1 MEETFQ
7 FLKINTQ
14 VNYLTT
20 INGDK
25 PSCRPFGDPVL
36 FENKIYIL
44 TNKQKKVS
52 KQIAENNHVCIVA
65 YDGEDWIRINCALID
80 DSTNVAAKQ
89 AIIDE
94 FPWAP
99 AAGYTLDNPDFQIFY
114 LANADATIYDE
125 DSEVLST
132 HHF

>member
-36 FENKIYIL
+36 FENKI
-44 TNKQKKVS
+44 NKNIS
-52 KQIAENNHVCIVA
+52 KL
-65 YDGEDWIRINCALID
+65 Y
-80 DSTNVAAKQ
+80 K
-89 AIIDE
+89 
-94 FPWAP
+94 
-99 AAGYTLDNPDFQIFY
+99 
-114 LANADATIYDE
+114 TIYNYC
-125 DSEVLST
+125 
-132 HHF
+132 